1 MKRAGSKLYKFIL
14 FMFAVELG
22 LVLFVCIPDTQNNLP
37 AGKMILLPLLW
48 TVVATGIYLAG
59 SKAQGFLE
67 KYHKILFPAFLLI
80 YGVVLFALCAM
91 DRTKPRGDW
100 GSVVQGAE
108 YMAGLTD
115 TMNWDYYAKYK
126 NNIIPM
132 LVLAQELKLGKF
144 LGLSNPHWV
153 GMFTNVL
160 QVIVTLICVFFVCKK
175 AHKDSCVSGWLG
187 MGLLAIA
194 LPTVGH
200 TRVLYTDSLSLC
212 FGILGFVI
220 WLKADEREHKGAAY
234 WSRLVGAG
242 LVWGIGCAL
251 KLTVIICVIAVLVYL
266 VLFRL
271 GRDLWKNLVPVVL
284 TVGIIG
290 LTGAWTDAWPDPE
303 LVDSI
308 GTPRF
313 SYWIA
318 IGMKGG
324 GEWVDCLD
332 YMDEMMSLYG
342 IEAREEFTRQFIRE
356 NAYEFLNPS
365 HIISK
370 AKVNFAN
377 GSLGS
382 SDFMISEKAGND
394 FVWEWV
400 SQYGSYFW
408 RYNMICTSY
417 FYFTLFMLIFSCVR
431 ECVRKEPAGPCTFVP
446 LVTCLGMMVYLM
458 IFEANNRQLY
468 NEFMW
473 FICGAV
479 NGIAWLGGLADRGLS
494 GRRTRRR
501 KNENSG

>member
-1 MKRAGSKLYKFIL
+1 MKQMEKKLYKLIL
-14 FMFAVELG
+14 FLFAIELG
-22 LVLFVCIPDTQNNLP
+22 LVLLICIPDTQNNLP
-37 AGKMILLPLLW
+37 ADKMILLPLLW
-48 TVVATGIYLAG
+48 TAAAACIFFAGIRIN
-59 SKAQGFLE
+59 GFLE
-67 KYHKILFPAFLLI
+67 KHHKILFPVFLIL
-80 YGVVLFALCAM
+80 YGIGLFALCVM
-91 DRTKPRGDW
+91 DQTKPRGDW

-132 LVLAQELKLGKF
+132 LVLAQELKLGKL

-153 GMFTNVL
+153 GMFTNVI
-160 QVIVTLICVFFVCKK
+160 QVVITLICTFCVCRK
-175 AHKDSCVSGWLG
+175 AHKNSYAAGWLG
-187 MGLLAIA
+187 MGMLAAA
-194 LPTVGH
+194 LPVVGH

-220 WLKADEREHKGAAY
+220 WLGADEGEHKGKSY
-234 WSRLVGAG
+234 WLRLTGAG

-251 KLTVIICVIAVLVYL
+251 KLTVIICVIAVILFV
-266 VLFRL
+266 VLFR
-271 GRDLWKNLVPVVL
+271 RDEGLWKHLIMVVL
-284 TVGIIG
+284 VAGIIG
-290 LTGAWTDAWPDPE
+290 GTGAWTDAWPDPE
-303 LVDSI
+303 LVESI

-318 IGMKGG
+318 IGMKGN
-324 GEWVDCLD
+324 GEWVDCED
-332 YMDEMMSLYG
+332 YMNEMMSLYG
-342 IEAREEFTRQFIRE
+342 IEAREEYTRQFIKE

-365 HIISK
+365 HIIGK

-417 FYFTLFMLIFSCVR
+417 FYFVLFMLIFSCIR
-431 ECVRKEPAGPCTFVP
+431 ECVRKEPVDSCVFVP
-446 LVTCLGMMVYLM
+446 VITCLGMMVYLM

-473 FICGAV
+473 FVCGSV
-479 NGIAWLGGLADRGLS
+479 NGLALIVKGIRAGLDAANK
-494 GRRTRRR
+494 R
-501 KNENSG
+501 KYIS

>member
-1 MKRAGSKLYKFIL
+1 MSQIGERLYKFIL
-14 FMFAVELG
+14 FLFAIELG
-22 LVLFVCIPDTQNNLP
+22 LVLLICIPDTQNNLP
-37 AGKMILLPLLW
+37 TDKMILFPLLW
-48 TVVATGIYLAG
+48 TVIVTCIFLVGIRMRD
-59 SKAQGFLE
+59 FLE
-67 KYHKILFPAFLLI
+67 RYHRVLFPVFLVI
-80 YGVVLFALCAM
+80 YGFTLFALCVM
-91 DRTKPRGDW
+91 DQTAPRGDW

-108 YMAGLTD
+108 YMAGLSD

-132 LVLAQELKLGKF
+132 LVLAQELKLGKL
-144 LGLSNPHWV
+144 LGLPNPHWI
-153 GMFTNVL
+153 GMFSNVI
-160 QVIVTLICVFFVCKK
+160 QVLITLACTFYICRK
-175 AHKDSCVSGWLG
+175 AHDDNYAAGWLG
-187 MGLLAIA
+187 MGMLAVA

-212 FGILGFVI
+212 FGVLGFVI
-220 WLKADEREHKGAAY
+220 WLKADQSEHKGKAY
-234 WSRLVGAG
+234 WLKLVGAG

-251 KLTVIICVIAVLVYL
+251 KLTVIICVIAVALFVI
-266 VLFRL
+266 LFRW
-271 GRDLWKNLVPVVL
+271 DKNLWKNMIPILL
-284 TVGIIG
+284 TAAIIG
-290 LTGAWTDAWPDPE
+290 GTGVWTDAWPDPE

-324 GEWVDCLD
+324 GEWVDCED
-332 YMDEMMSLYG
+332 YMNEMMSLYG
-342 IEAREEFTRQFIRE
+342 IQAREEYTRQFVRE

-365 HIISK
+365 HIIAK
-370 AKVNFAN
+370 AKTNFAN

-382 SDFMISEKAGND
+382 SDFMISEKVGDD
-394 FVWEWV
+394 FVWEWI

-417 FYFTLFMLIFSCVR
+417 FYFVLLMLIFSCIR
-431 ECVRKEPAGPCTFVP
+431 ECRSKKPVNSCVFVP
-446 LVTCLGMMVYLM
+446 VITSLGMMVYLM

-479 NGIAWLGGLADRGLS
+479 NGLVLIGSYRRGVS
-494 GRRTRRR
+494 ARRVRH
-501 KNENSG
+501 S